1 MKQEP
6 SYDLKKAAQKH
17 GFTFI
22 PLPPNAEYQK
32 GRTYW
37 CGYWSRWYQVINV
50 NYQGAEK
57 NRELVSVTIRW
68 QDGTV
73 GTHCTPLHPAWDWEL
88 QWPED
93 KPPRL

>member
-1 MKQEP
+1 MKQGP

-17 GFTFI
+17 RFSFI

-37 CGYWSRWYQVINV
+37 CGYSSRWYRVIDV
-50 NYQGAEK
+50 NNQGTEN

-68 QDGTV
+68 
-73 GTHCTPLHPAWDWEL
+73 
-88 QWPED
+88 
-93 KPPRL
+93 